1 MAWTRLPSCVC
12 PTDRRCRQVSRL
24 SLSACV
30 QYLQHCA
37 ARTHARLSWRSYCN
51 SGAAELRV
59 PCVSDTQ
66 KETAPEGAVSD
77 LHSPP

>member
-1 MAWTRLPSCVC
+1 MAWTRLPSFALPHGLPVL
-12 PTDRRCRQVSRL
+12 QVSRL
-24 SLSACV
+24 SLSACACSTCNV
-30 QYLQHCA
+30 A
-37 ARTHARLSWRSYCN
+37 PHARMPVLAQPLH